1 MIHDSALNAVLV
13 NTGGYYA
20 LPISLVLFGDA
31 VWWRRNHPQV
41 ARNLWLAPLLAPP
54 LIIFALGAW
63 WSADASGKPSWH
75 SWSLIGVAA
84 VDAVL
89 AAAIYRRR
97 HRWWPGVG
105 VLLGFSIVWTLYALF
120 MASLALSGDAM

>member
-1 MIHDSALNAVLV
+1 
-13 NTGGYYA
+13 
-20 LPISLVLFGDA
+20 
-31 VWWRRNHPQV
+31 
-41 ARNLWLAPLLAPP
+41 
-54 LIIFALGAW
+54 
-63 WSADASGKPSWH
+63 
-75 SWSLIGVAA
+75 LIGVAA

-97 HRWWPGVG
+97 HRWWPGVA